1 MSRGRLLAVAA
12 ALLAPI
18 VVIAL
23 HDMSSARS
31 VTTVLCLVLAVAA
44 IMRLAGAMKEQAALG
59 FRLTHQANHDD
70 LTGLPNRVLVVKHID
85 SMLSDSRRTG
95 RPVALMFLDLDQ
107 FKLVNDSMGHAVGDQ
122 LLVLAAERIGNCV
135 RNEDIVGRIS
145 GDEFLI
151 VAAGLDAAA
160 RGRAR
165 RSGPAGAQR
174 SVPARRR

>member
-70 LTGLPNRVLVVKHID
+70 LTGLPNRSSSSSTSTRCSVT
-85 SMLSDSRRTG
+85 RG
-95 RPVALMFLDLDQ
+95 EP
-107 FKLVNDSMGHAVGDQ
+107 
-122 LLVLAAERIGNCV
+122 
-135 RNEDIVGRIS
+135 VGR
-145 GDEFLI
+145 L
-151 VAAGLDAAA
+151 
-160 RGRAR
+160 R
-165 RSGPAGAQR
+165 
-174 SVPARRR
+174 